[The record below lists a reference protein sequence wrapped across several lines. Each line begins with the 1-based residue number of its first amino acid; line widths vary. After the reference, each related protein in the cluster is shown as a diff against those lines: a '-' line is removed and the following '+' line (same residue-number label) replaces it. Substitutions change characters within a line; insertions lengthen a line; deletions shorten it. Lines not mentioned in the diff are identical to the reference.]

1 MDRALTDKQRFWR
14 DHLLAA
20 QASQLSYAQYAKK
33 HSLNLQALYYWSMTL
48 RRKGVLDQPASAF
61 VELKVKPTAQVG
73 ADHPSANSSFR
84 ARLPN
89 GVVLELEGLNEQMLR
104 WLASL

>member
-1 MDRALTDKQRFWR
+1 MEPPLSDKQQFWL
-14 DHLLAA
+14 DHLVAA
-20 QASQLSYAQYAKK
+20 RANQLSYAQYAKK

-48 RRKGVLDQPASAF
+48 RRKGLLNQSASAF
-61 VELKVKPTAQVG
+61 VELKVKPAAQIG
-73 ADHPSANSSFR
+73 AAHPSANPSFR

-89 GVVLELEGLNEQMLR
+89 GVVLELEGLNEQTLR

>member
-1 MDRALTDKQRFWR
+1 MERPLTDKQQFWR

-20 QASQLSYAQYAKK
+20 RGSQLSYAQYAKK
-33 HSLNLQALYYWSMTL
+33 HSLSLQALYYWSMTL
-48 RRKGVLDQPASAF
+48 RRKGLLDQPASAF
-61 VELKVKPTAQVG
+61 VELKVNPATQVG
-73 ADHPSANSSFR
+73 ATRSSATSSFR
-84 ARLPN
+84 ACLPN

>member
-1 MDRALTDKQRFWR
+1 MEPPLSDKQQFWR

-33 HSLNLQALYYWSMTL
+33 HNLNLKGLYYWSMTL
-48 RRKGVLDQPASAF
+48 RRKGLLDQPASAF
-61 VELKVKPTAQVG
+61 VELMVKPAAQPHL
-73 ADHPSANSSFR
+73 HPSSSLR

-89 GVVLELEGLNEQMLR
+89 GVVLELEGLNEQTLR

>member
-1 MDRALTDKQRFWR
+1 MEPPLSDKQQFWR

-20 QASQLSYAQYAKK
+20 QASQLSYAQYAKE

-48 RRKGVLDQPASAF
+48 RRKGLLDQPASTF
-61 VELKVKPTAQVG
+61 VELKVKPAAQVG
-73 ADHPSANSSFR
+73 AAHPPANASLR

-89 GVVLELEGLNEQMLR
+89 GVVLELEGLNEQTLR